1 MWPKCCTF
9 FPHLVLTKDLTHSS
23 WCFLLLSLNSLQQC
37 SRQSLPISQSHHMR
51 REKTILL
58 SQCNL
63 CVTDSQCEIHIF
75 ELLMEDSECVVSE
88 ATPCAVVKKTNKQK
102 KKTKKHSLFCWC
114 DSVLCLV
121 AQSRLTLWDPMD
133 CRSPG
138 SSVHG
143 DPPGKNTGVGSLSLL
158 QRIFPTQ
165 ESIQGLLHCG
175 RILYQLSYQ
184 GSL

>member
-88 ATPCAVVKKTNKQK
+88 ATPCAVVKKQTKKK

>member
-88 ATPCAVVKKTNKQK
+88 ATPCAVVKKQTNKK
-102 KKTKKHSLFCWC
+102 KNKKTQLILLMWLCAVFSCSVASDSLRPHGL
-114 DSVLCLV
+114 SI
-121 AQSRLTLWDPMD
+121 SRLLCPW
-133 CRSPG
+133 G
-138 SSVHG
+138 SS
-143 DPPGKNTGVGSLSLL
+143 
-158 QRIFPTQ
+158 RQ
-165 ESIQGLLHCG
+165 EYWSG
-175 RILYQLSYQ
+175 
-184 GSL
+184 